1 MQIVTYTTTD
11 PLYSQAYA
19 LRNLVL
25 RHPLG
30 LDLKDEDLSRDQ
42 TDYHIGLLDGET
54 LAASLILHPLDGGD
68 IQMRQVCTHP
78 DRQGEG
84 LGRTLVTAAEEMAR
98 QMGYKR
104 MVLHGRESAAGFYRK
119 LGYLTDGVRFYEL
132 NIPHLSFHKTL
143 V

>member
-1 MQIVTYTTTD
+1 MG
-11 PLYSQAYA
+11 P
-19 LRNLVL
+19 R
-25 RHPLG
+25 
-30 LDLKDEDLSRDQ
+30 LKQ
-42 TDYHIGLLDGET
+42 WG
-54 LAASLILHPLDGGD
+54 AASAAPLSLLGPLQDFQNESPHPLDGGD